1 MILFKS
7 RVSKMIFAQTTG
19 RFSVITLNNNISESK
34 AFISETQEENYFNI
48 MIIKCE
54 IIHFIHLCN
63 CMDYISCT
71 IVWII
76 IVIINVFAL
85 QLLLSGLDR
94 WGINWCSMAHWSF
107 RYWEPF
113 GIFFLLN
120 EKRLAG
126 TRPVKKITNV
136 GTVLSIVITF

>member
-1 MILFKS
+1 MTLIKFYLDKYHLKKKKIQSFVGFHEQNLDFK
-7 RVSKMIFAQTTG
+7 
-19 RFSVITLNNNISESK
+19 NNNISESK
-34 AFISETQEENYFNI
+34 AFISETQKENYFNI

-54 IIHFIHLCN
+54 IIHFIQLCN

-94 WGINWCSMAHWSF
+94 WGINWRSMAHWSF
-107 RYWEPF
+107 RY
-113 GIFFLLN
+113 
-120 EKRLAG
+120 
-126 TRPVKKITNV
+126 
-136 GTVLSIVITF
+136 